1 MSNTPRI
8 VLRPNPGV
16 TTEQASN
23 ARAHAWAYA
32 FSCFNGRSEQEAAT
46 SPVSR
51 PDDGTKTKEDS
62 ANVSSLPD

>member
-16 TTEQASN
+16 TTEQACN

-32 FSCFNGRSEQEAAT
+32 FSCFNSRSEQEAAT

-51 PDDGTKTKEDS
+51 PNDAERSLNDD
-62 ANVSSLPD
+62 ANTNCTR

>member
-16 TTEQASN
+16 TTEQACN

-32 FSCFNGRSEQEAAT
+32 FSCFNSRSEQEAAT

-51 PDDGTKTKEDS
+51 PDDGTKIKEDS
-62 ANVSSLPD
+62 ANEHHSR